1 MSLVEDLADRLRA
14 TRDQLPVAEIAG
26 AAERMRAASSLLAW
40 VLHESSKPIALP
52 GLGVAANHLDHAAAA
67 LRVAQDCMDDYCL
80 ALGVQL
86 ESYPDSRMPT
96 VPSQVQRAE
105 SIDGQLT
112 DWWSARI
119 CQLSGLDDME
129 RKGGAGSTA
138 ELLRRCVATLL
149 PDFAFRPGDE
159 AAVVAFDRAQRS

>member
-14 TRDQLPVAEIAG
+14 TRDQLPVAEIAA
-26 AAERMRAASSLLAW
+26 AAERMRAAGSLLAW
-40 VLHESSKPIALP
+40 VLHESSKPIGLP

-112 DWWSARI
+112 DWWSARRRARSGSTPS
-119 CQLSGLDDME
+119 LSGPE
-129 RKGGAGSTA
+129 HSSW
-138 ELLRRCVATLL
+138 RRDWTS
-149 PDFAFRPGDE
+149 PEQRPLT
-159 AAVVAFDRAQRS
+159 RRRRRWPN